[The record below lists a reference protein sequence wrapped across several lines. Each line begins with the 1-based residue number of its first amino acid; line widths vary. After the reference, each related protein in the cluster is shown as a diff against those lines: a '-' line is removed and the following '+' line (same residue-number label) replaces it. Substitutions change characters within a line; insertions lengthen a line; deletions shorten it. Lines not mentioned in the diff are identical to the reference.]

1 MSARFW
7 KQLAVILRRLSP
19 GFVQREANRPFS
31 LAVVGAGEEVCRWR
45 DRLAPPGI
53 SERKREQ
60 ALKPLFTI
68 PAPLTPAYAEMLPKF
83 DLLWV
88 TPSAADEVRG
98 LTRRYTLLPEAPD
111 GGAEETAWA
120 DAIMEEVRE
129 KHAGFRLALARHYV
143 PLRRAA
149 ISQIISAIA
158 LENAAFAILSAIPN
172 IIPSPIELPWVIGEF
187 ASDTVAITANQLRM
201 AFLIAAASDS
211 SVGWSRQKG
220 QLAAI
225 AGSAFGWRALAREL
239 AGKMPGGAGLVA
251 KGLVAFSATHVVGWG
266 LEHFHRLGHYFT
278 RAEKLELY
286 QEAHRR
292 GRKRV
297 DELVGRLGGHRLPPR
312 RPPARSHG
320 ETPEA
325 ASGAWLPE
333 AE

>member
-1 MSARFW
+1 MNARFW

-19 GFVQREANRPFS
+19 GSVQREAQRPFS

-45 DRLAPPGI
+45 DRLAPP
-53 SERKREQ
+53 SLAERKRDQ
-60 ALKPLFTI
+60 ALKPLFTVS
-68 PAPLTPAYAEMLPKF
+68 APLTPAYAEMLPRF

-88 TPSAADEVRG
+88 TPSAAGEVRG
-98 LTRRYTLLPEAPD
+98 LTRRYTLLPDAPD
-111 GGAEETAWA
+111 GGAEESAWA
-120 DAIMEEVRE
+120 DAIMEEVRD
-129 KHAGFRLALARHYV
+129 KHAGFRLALARHYE

-149 ISQIISAIA
+149 ISQVISTIA
-158 LENAAFAILSAIPN
+158 LENATFAILSAIPN
-172 IIPSPIELPWVIGEF
+172 IIPSPIELPWAIGEF
-187 ASDTVAITANQLRM
+187 ASDTVVITANQLRM
-201 AFLIAAASDS
+201 AFMIAAASDS
-211 SVGWSRQKG
+211 PVGWSRQKG

-251 KGLVAFSATHVVGWG
+251 KGLIAYSGTHVVGWG

-297 DELVGRLGGHRLPPR
+297 EELARRLTGRRVPPR
-312 RPPARSHG
+312 RPAAQSHG

>member
-1 MSARFW
+1 MNARFW

-19 GFVQREANRPFS
+19 GSVQREANRPFS
-31 LAVVGAGEEVCRWR
+31 LAVVGTGEEVCGWR
-45 DRLAPPGI
+45 DRLAPPGLA
-53 SERKREQ
+53 ERKRDQ

-68 PAPLTPAYAEMLPKF
+68 PVPLTPAYAEMLPRF

-88 TPSAADEVRG
+88 TPSAVDEVRG

-111 GGAEETAWA
+111 GGAEESAWA
-120 DAIMEEVRE
+120 DAIMDEVRD
-129 KHAGFRLALARHYV
+129 KHAGFRLALARHYH

-149 ISQIISAIA
+149 ISQVISTIA
-158 LENAAFAILSAIPN
+158 LENAAFAVLSAIPD
-172 IIPSPIELPWVIGEF
+172 IIPSPVELPWAIGEF
-187 ASDTVAITANQLRM
+187 ASDTVVITANQLRM
-201 AFLIAAASDS
+201 AFIIAAASDS
-211 SVGWSRQKG
+211 PVGWSQQKG
-220 QLAAI
+220 QLASI

-251 KGLVAFSATHVVGWG
+251 KGLIAYSATHVVGWG

-278 RAEKLELY
+278 RPEKLELY

-297 DELVGRLGGHRLPPR
+297 EELERRLAGRGPAPR
-312 RPPARSHG
+312 PAAQFPG